1 MQTRK
6 EKDPQKFRGTRTC
19 IFKHGAIK
27 EFDIQRFPA
36 ILCTNHQIYDEAS
49 RFFFSTLEIHLAPT
63 YVLSMALNSTGIAVT
78 PGSNL
83 NPMLK
88 LDSVMNPDALALF
101 KKITFDI
108 DFSFQSASQMEAL
121 EAELSPRTRN
131 DDTSLL
137 SNTMPR
143 LFIDEN
149 VTVNPD
155 DAAKL
160 LTFYRRSNLIH
171 HFVDIVSNSPRLT
184 RLVITLHASVFVD
197 YDSDSDSDSDPSM
210 YDVGSDP
217 GMGPDFNGDADE
229 LESTLKYD
237 LMTGVANERATEL
250 LLDSGLLAPL
260 EKLSNVQSFQF
271 AFKTLDR
278 NRELYKPTAKHLE
291 LLVDLKRKIE
301 RNYIVRT
308 G

>member
-1 MQTRK
+1 MGK
-6 EKDPQKFRGTRTC
+6 SKKKDPKKVRGTRTR
-19 IFKHGAIK
+19 IFRHGVMK
-27 EFDIQRFPA
+27 EFEIRRFPA
-36 ILCTNHQIYDEAS
+36 FLCTNHQIYDEAS
-49 RFFFSTLEIHLAPT
+49 RLYFSNLEIHLAPA
-63 YVLSMALNSTGIAVT
+63 YVLSMALNSTEIAVA

-83 NPMLK
+83 KPILN
-88 LDSVMNPDALALF
+88 LDGVMNFDALVLF

-108 DFSFQSASQMEAL
+108 DFHCRHTWLLGAV
-121 EAELSPRTRN
+121 EAELWKN
-131 DDTSLL
+131 DFSLVN
-137 SNTMPR
+137 NTMPR
-143 LFIDEN
+143 LFVDKN
-149 VTVNPD
+149 LTVDPD

-160 LTFYRRSNLIH
+160 LAFYKRSKIIH
-171 HFVDIVSNSPRLT
+171 HFVNIISNSFGLT
-184 RLVITLHASVFVD
+184 RLVITLHTSVFAE
-197 YDSDSDSDSDPSM
+197 YDIDSNSDGDPDPESYDIDSDPDM
-210 YDVGSDP
+210 DP
-217 GMGPDFNGDADE
+217 DLNDDADE
-229 LESTLKYD
+229 VESTLKYD

-301 RNYIVRT
+301 RNYSVRT